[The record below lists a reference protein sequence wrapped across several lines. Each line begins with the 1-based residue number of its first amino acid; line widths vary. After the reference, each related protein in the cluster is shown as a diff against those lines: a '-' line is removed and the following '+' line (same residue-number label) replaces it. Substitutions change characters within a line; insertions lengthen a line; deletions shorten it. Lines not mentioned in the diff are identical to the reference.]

1 MTPEQID
8 RLTEHFRENLDGL
21 VQTARAKGVPAAAIT
36 HEIAAVLGGCIAVFG
51 IPERSVTESMAASVD
66 NCMDALQSRMLS
78 TPNVFGRPEG
88 EA

>member
-8 RLTEHFRENLDGL
+8 RLTEHFRENLD
-21 VQTARAKGVPAAAIT
+21 
-36 HEIAAVLGGCIAVFG
+36 VLGGCIAVFG
-51 IPERSVTESMAASVD
+51 IPEWSVTESMEASVD